1 MAFLGKD
8 GKYPR
13 SYIIDANLTYRNP
26 FQIIDSENFSIL
38 LKEILEILDEKD
50 DESLGFFKEY
60 FLIDATSNKID
71 EKYDIKRI
79 IDLILILS
87 FKTPEYIYENYGID
101 LLKHRKAFLNFIEIL
116 YNHWRNKHRFII
128 KKERYTSNISTRLST
143 SYSLIKV
150 NNDFKDMVRDVYR
163 QVSFNT
169 SGETPKVL
177 RQLPSGAQV
186 SFLADKMRVPKNHR
200 FKNQWLYEP
209 LIVWNVIFEPP
220 VIFYTLSNKRQG
232 IFPVKK
238 RNILSELKLP
248 RTQWLCIPINVGRML
263 FYIYVHME
271 FLALGAGVTNLFEIA
286 DMKEVMTKKPDG
298 IVIFGVSEEM
308 IGDDEKRGAV
318 FIDEE
323 ENMIVG
329 VIPFSPE
336 NDYFGYMKKN
346 TLTVHNLKV
355 IEKGNLPVH
364 GALARVRL
372 VNGKS
377 SYILLVGDS
386 GAGKSET
393 LEALNRYQEVSTVD
407 IIFDDMGSLEIH
419 DGKVVAFGT
428 EVGAFVRLDDLPPG
442 YAYSTI
448 DRSVFMNPDSV
459 NARVI
464 VPFNN
469 FSEIIKPSRID
480 YVFYANNYTKV
491 SEGEDEI
498 RFFKNVDEALEVFS
512 KGARMAK
519 GTTHERGI
527 TTSYFANPFG
537 AIQMREKHHEIAI
550 KFFNQM
556 FKTGIKIGELKTS
569 LGIPGYEYEG
579 PLRAAKRLIKL
590 INEGK

>member
-1 MAFLGKD
+1 
-8 GKYPR
+8 
-13 SYIIDANLTYRNP
+13 
-26 FQIIDSENFSIL
+26 
-38 LKEILEILDEKD
+38 
-50 DESLGFFKEY
+50 
-60 FLIDATSNKID
+60 
-71 EKYDIKRI
+71 
-79 IDLILILS
+79 
-87 FKTPEYIYENYGID
+87 
-101 LLKHRKAFLNFIEIL
+101 
-116 YNHWRNKHRFII
+116 
-128 KKERYTSNISTRLST
+128 
-143 SYSLIKV
+143 
-150 NNDFKDMVRDVYR
+150 
-163 QVSFNT
+163 
-169 SGETPKVL
+169 
-177 RQLPSGAQV
+177 
-186 SFLADKMRVPKNHR
+186 MRVPKNHR

-298 IVIFGVSEEM
+298 IVIFGVPEEM

-393 LEALNRYQEVSTVD
+393 LEALNRYQEVSMVD

>member
-1 MAFLGKD
+1 MEFLGRN
-8 GKYPR
+8 GHYPR
-13 SYIIDANLTYRNP
+13 SYIIDGSSTYRNP
-26 FQIIDSENFSIL
+26 FQVIDSENFGIL
-38 LKEILEILDEKD
+38 LSEMLEILDEKKEEVID
-50 DESLGFFKEY
+50 FFNEY
-60 FLIDATSNKID
+60 FLIDESAKNIE

-79 IDLILILS
+79 TDLILILS
-87 FKTPEYIYENYGID
+87 FKSPEYISENYGID
-101 LLKHRKAFLNFIEIL
+101 LVKYRKAFLKFIEGL

-128 KKERYTSNISTRLST
+128 KSEHYSSDTNRKLSS
-143 SYSLIKV
+143 SYSLIKS
-150 NNDFKDMVRDVYR
+150 NNEFKDLIRDIYR
-163 QVSFNT
+163 QVSFNV
-169 SGETPKVL
+169 SGESPKVL

-186 SFLADKMRVPKNHR
+186 AFLVDRMRFSKNSA

-209 LIVWNVIFEPP
+209 KMVWNVIFEPP

-232 IFPVKK
+232 IFPFKK

-248 RTQWLCIPINVGRML
+248 KPYWLCFPIYVGRML
-263 FYIYVHME
+263 FYIYVHIE
-271 FLALGAGVTNLFEIA
+271 FLALGAGIANLYELA
-286 DMKEVMTKKPDG
+286 DMREIIDKRPDG
-298 IVIFGVSEEM
+298 MVVFGLPESM
-308 IGDDEKRGAV
+308 FADDEKRGVA
-318 FIDEE
+318 FLDEE
-323 ENMIVG
+323 EDIIVG
-329 VIPFSPE
+329 TIPFSPV
-336 NDYFGYMKKN
+336 NDYFGYMKKM
-346 TLTVHNLKV
+346 TLTVHNLRV
-355 IEKGNLPVH
+355 IGNGNLPVH

-372 VNGKS
+372 TNRKS
-377 SYILLVGDS
+377 AYILLIGDS

-393 LEALNRYQEVSTVD
+393 LEALNRYDEVAGVD
-407 IIFDDMGSLEIH
+407 VIFDDMGSLEIQN
-419 DGKVVAFGT
+419 GKVVAYGT

-469 FSEIIKPSRID
+469 FDEIIKPSRVD
-480 YVFYANNYTKV
+480 YVFYANNYTEV
-491 SEGEDEI
+491 TNGEDEI
-498 RFFKNVDEALEVFS
+498 KFFENIQEALEVFS

-537 AIQMREKHHEIAI
+537 AVQMKERHHKIAM
-550 KFFNQM
+550 KFFDQM
-556 FKTGIKIGELKTS
+556 FKTGIKVGELKTQ